1 MTQKPP
7 NTSSSAAQ
15 DLERLAEFI
24 ITSLK
29 ELSNTRQVLTPASL
43 AKSLAPKRDS
53 IHRLTRSTTESSTV
67 LSGTKEP
74 LEEPDRDFARRA
86 QRALENE
93 QQLERQ
99 LTDLQNDTDRFNEFY
114 KRITLSLILLAN
126 ESRSGTI
133 SKQLNSLRTLISSDS
148 PVVDQER
155 CLDELKTIIL
165 QEQLEE
171 TSQPGTE
178 TSKAPSFWTSWRKR
192 PEHDKKSGPTETEAF
207 LPVLQGPLSSIV
219 DQFLTRPNDP
229 HQHRFEQLQ
238 QSIRSCLDSNALV
251 SICEELARLI
261 GSYLNTNT
269 EERQQF
275 ALFVGELR
283 NNFTEMETLLLS
295 SLTDKHETYQTDAE
309 FNQTLGLQMDDIRE
323 TVNISKTIE
332 EIRGLVSTKLQA
344 IRTALEEKRKQ
355 DEVLVE
361 QSNHK
366 MNELQQ
372 HLQNMKNEVTQ
383 IQERTRSLEQEVLL
397 DSLTNIHNRRAYE
410 MRIDEELQRFQ
421 RYNHI
426 FSLLIFDVDHFKR
439 VNDEFGHR
447 AGDRCLCEIVKRAR
461 SSLRKVDFLARYGG
475 EEFVIILPGT
485 PRESARTVAEKLRQ
499 QIDRT
504 AFLFQG
510 SRVPVTISLGVT
522 QAEPSDADPQ
532 SIFTRADEAMYEAK
546 REGRNRVG
554 VR

>member
-7 NTSSSAAQ
+7 STSSSAAQ

-29 ELSNTRQVLTPASL
+29 ELSSARQVLTPTSL
-43 AKSLAPKRDS
+43 AKALAPKRDS
-53 IHRLTRSTTESSTV
+53 IHRLTRSTAESSTV
-67 LSGTKEP
+67 LGGPKEP
-74 LEEPDRDFARRA
+74 LEETDHDFARRA
-86 QRALENE
+86 QRALDNE
-93 QQLERQ
+93 QQLEKQ
-99 LTDLQNDTDRFNEFY
+99 LTDLQKDTDRLNEFY
-114 KRITLSLILLAN
+114 KKITLSLILLAN
-126 ESRSGTI
+126 ESRSGSI
-133 SKQLNSLRTLISSDS
+133 SKQLNRLRTLISSDA
-148 PVVDQER
+148 PVIDQER
-155 CLDELKTIIL
+155 CLDELKTIIF

-171 TSQPGTE
+171 TSRPDAD
-178 TSKAPSFWTSWRKR
+178 TSKTPSFWSSWRKR
-192 PEHDKKSGPTETEAF
+192 PEHDKRPGPAETEGL
-207 LPVLQGPLSSIV
+207 LPVLQGPLSNIV
-219 DQFLTRPNDP
+219 DQFLTRPNNQ
-229 HQHRFEQLQ
+229 HQLRFEQLR
-238 QSIRSCLDSNALV
+238 QSIGSCLDAKALSSV
-251 SICEELARLI
+251 CEELARLI
-261 GSYLNTNT
+261 GSYLDTST

-295 SLTDKHETYQTDAE
+295 SLTDKHDSQQADTE
-309 FNQTLGLQMDDIRE
+309 FNQTLRLHMDDIRE

-332 EIRGLVSTKLQA
+332 EVRGLVSNKLQA

-355 DEVLVE
+355 DEALVE
-361 QSNHK
+361 QSNRK

-383 IQERTRSLEQEVLL
+383 IQERTKSLEQEVLL

-421 RYNHI
+421 RYNQI
-426 FSLLIFDVDHFKR
+426 FSLVIFDVDHFKR

-447 AGDRCLCEIVKRAR
+447 AGDKCLCEIVKRVR

-475 EEFVIILPGT
+475 EEFAIILPGT
-485 PRESARTVAEKLRQ
+485 PRESAGIVAEKLRQ
-499 QIDRT
+499 QIERT

-522 QAEPSDADPQ
+522 QAEPSDADGQ
-532 SIFTRADEAMYEAK
+532 LVFARADAAMYEAK